1 MFRKQGLQVPEG
13 FQFFPEGLHK
23 YDPAFLG
30 SYYRGIGFT
39 DGYADRV
46 ASDAA
51 EMRKGA
57 AAAAKAAIDKTH
69 FSYEYSN
76 ADALVKKVFPFHY
89 WMSRATV
96 LYGESLMRNP
106 FALLVF
112 TKMADELRHTDTD
125 SPGFNARQK
134 FWIRLMSTHHGFNLL
149 MNPDALLGVTHALGM
164 FDGYSPEGETEI
176 GKVRRWMQ
184 GAGLTMFPWIDGAL
198 NMAGLYGNT
207 FEPDLLGIRHRAL
220 VGAAVNALL
229 AEEGK
234 GPGPS
239 PYADLSANARGK
251 VSKWVSSF
259 APGWMAQP
267 VPPVQDGNIQSANLD
282 KQIENQILT
291 NNPGMTYDQLLQ
303 VMTDPSSKEYQQAWK
318 TVARM
323 GLASQMLTFTA
334 PTGMKLRQAAPDV
347 RNAGLSLVYK
357 EAAKE
362 GVPADQINPAND
374 AKFATTFKSMTG
386 QDWKP
391 GWYDKNQL
399 DQTIANASP
408 EAKPLLLY
416 ESQYAKLPSLFGIED
431 VVKTYNRIISGN
443 YVPAGYPHHVKLA
456 DLGQMANYW
465 LQHQPG
471 PVQQQY
477 QQLRE
482 ARLAF
487 RQTHPDFDAY
497 KAWQEQVSNMQDTY
511 GPDAMTVYREQV
523 MQGNPAAAKYLNDQ
537 IRSIAKK
544 TSDPVKRRSMLDAAT
559 MSPDFY
565 LAKTG
570 IGKNYNT
577 PQPGPT
583 STATSGA
590 YDPTNGQAPQQP
602 QQQQQSHGVAY
613 VNQDGT
619 YNWSNFLTSFGAT

>member
-1 MFRKQGLQVPEG
+1 METYAEEHLPQMEADVRAMFAKQGLQVPEG

-30 SYYRGIGFT
+30 SYYRKIGFT

-291 NNPGMTYDQLLQ
+291 NNPGMVGFRYLRVRMTSYSSGTASGVLVLYSSAPQ
-303 VMTDPSSKEYQQAWK
+303 VVSVGGAINVTPI
-318 TVARM
+318 VAQSNNSLVAFR
-323 GLASQMLTFTA
+323 LASAATTNATSVKASAGRVYRTILSNPSAAIKYVKFYNKASA
-334 PTGMKLRQAAPDV
+334 PTVGTDTPVATIALAANGGTYVTTEDIGWYFSTGI
-347 RNAGLSLVYK
+347 AFAITG
-357 EAAKE
+357 AA
-362 GVPADQINPAND
+362 ADSDTTAVAAND
-374 AKFATTFKSMTG
+374 VFVT
-386 QDWKP
+386 
-391 GWYDKNQL
+391 L
-399 DQTIANASP
+399 
-408 EAKPLLLY
+408 
-416 ESQYAKLPSLFGIED
+416 
-431 VVKTYNRIISGN
+431 N
-443 YVPAGYPHHVKLA
+443 Y
-456 DLGQMANYW
+456 
-465 LQHQPG
+465 
-471 PVQQQY
+471 
-477 QQLRE
+477 
-482 ARLAF
+482 
-487 RQTHPDFDAY
+487 
-497 KAWQEQVSNMQDTY
+497 
-511 GPDAMTVYREQV
+511 
-523 MQGNPAAAKYLNDQ
+523 
-537 IRSIAKK
+537 I
-544 TSDPVKRRSMLDAAT
+544 
-559 MSPDFY
+559 
-565 LAKTG
+565 
-570 IGKNYNT
+570 
-577 PQPGPT
+577 
-583 STATSGA
+583 
-590 YDPTNGQAPQQP
+590 
-602 QQQQQSHGVAY
+602 
-613 VNQDGT
+613 
-619 YNWSNFLTSFGAT
+619 